1 MSERGIIF
9 LVVVAL
15 LAVAF
20 FFPYES
26 SDDEYYRTHDKK
38 QAAVVQKPPGETD
51 NPHHAEG
58 KGMGESRLVVDDP
71 IINAKPA
78 EFTEPGA
85 RAADE
90 QAAILPDFAPLIEQI
105 DNAKEQ
111 VARHR
116 GGFAKGRRL
125 EGKYV
130 QMIQNPA
137 TLPSIAVDSTSYIIF
152 HQDGTFAEHS
162 ALSFL
167 ASDGFS
173 SHTPHD
179 LSGHYYL
186 KGYVFTIDQ
195 LTPLVDAEPDH
206 DFSICPLGG
215 ENGKG
220 MPKRLSIDGKVFSYQ
235 AD

>member
-51 NPHHAEG
+51 NPHHAEC

-85 RAADE
+85 RARLQPRPQAVSPDAAAD
-90 QAAILPDFAPLIEQI
+90 QRRASIHVDRR
-105 DNAKEQ
+105 
-111 VARHR
+111 RHR
-116 GGFAKGRRL
+116 GPR
-125 EGKYV
+125 
-130 QMIQNPA
+130 
-137 TLPSIAVDSTSYIIF
+137 
-152 HQDGTFAEHS
+152 
-162 ALSFL
+162 
-167 ASDGFS
+167 
-173 SHTPHD
+173 
-179 LSGHYYL
+179 
-186 KGYVFTIDQ
+186 
-195 LTPLVDAEPDH
+195 
-206 DFSICPLGG
+206 
-215 ENGKG
+215 
-220 MPKRLSIDGKVFSYQ
+220 
-235 AD
+235 